1 MKNRN
6 AKARGRILAAT
17 LAVLVV
23 LCALVLPAF
32 AIEIGGMN
40 GNRSLGHARLGPDS
54 RTGENGVDSIVDG
67 VESAVDNVTDGMESA
82 VDDLTDI
89 PNGTGN
95 ATEDANGADGTNDN
109 HGIMDG
115 SESTSDSDEGLMGDE
130 VPEDGT
136 NIPDDDIGG
145 AIEDSDKDGTTD
157 PTDKDD
163 DNDGVLD
170 SADPDADG
178 DGMEDDSK
186 TAGIV
191 GIIIAVIIVIAIIV
205 LVIAV
210 MPKKKK

>member
-6 AKARGRILAAT
+6 AKAHGRILAVA

-23 LCALVLPAF
+23 LCVSVLPTF

-40 GNRSLGHARLGPDS
+40 GNRSLGRAQLGPDS
-54 RTGENGVDSIVDG
+54 RTGENGADSIVDG
-67 VESAVDNVTDGMESA
+67 VESAVDNVTDGVESA

-95 ATEDANGADGTNDN
+95 TTEGADGTDGTNGTD
-109 HGIMDG
+109 GIMDG
-115 SESTSDSDEGLMGDE
+115 SESTTDSDEGLMGDE

-145 AIEDSDKDGTTD
+145 AVEDSDKDGISD

-163 DNDGVLD
+163 DNDGILD

-178 DGMEDDSK
+178 DGTEDDSK
-186 TAGIV
+186 TAGII
-191 GIIIAVIIVIAIIV
+191 GIVIAVIIVIAIIV